1 MLASVILDIV
11 LAGIIVLGFFIGIK
25 CGFIK
30 IIAKPVRAVASLSI
44 ALGFSSGYSA
54 KYVEPKIYTTVSSKL
69 SDYLYTHCQNI
80 TPENASEELPT
91 LLKISAAI
99 FGIDI
104 NSFTPES
111 FDSLIDSIVS
121 TLTAPLV
128 RVISLIISFLILF
141 FISKLIFTLVFH
153 IINNVFDSGVLGLPN
168 KILGSI
174 FSTAFAI
181 ILAWGLTAVF
191 DFAVHSSLFSEVEWM
206 TDFNGGPIYRLF
218 KNLNPI
224 DLLLGF

>member
-11 LAGIIVLGFFIGIK
+11 LAGIIILGFFIGIK

-44 ALGFSSGYSA
+44 AFGFSSGYSA
-54 KYVEPKIYTTVSSKL
+54 KYVEPKIYNTISSKL
-69 SDYLYTHCQNI
+69 TDYLYTHCPNI

-91 LLKISAAI
+91 LLKISAAV

-104 NSFTPES
+104 NSFTWES
-111 FDSLIDSIVS
+111 FDSLINSIVS
-121 TLTAPLV
+121 SLTSPLV
-128 RVISLIISFLILF
+128 RVISLIISFLILY

-153 IINNVFDSGVLGLPN
+153 IINKVFDTGVLSLPN

-191 DFAVHSSLFSEVEWM
+191 DFAIHSSFFTDVTWMSDFS
-206 TDFNGGPIYRLF
+206 GGPIYRIF